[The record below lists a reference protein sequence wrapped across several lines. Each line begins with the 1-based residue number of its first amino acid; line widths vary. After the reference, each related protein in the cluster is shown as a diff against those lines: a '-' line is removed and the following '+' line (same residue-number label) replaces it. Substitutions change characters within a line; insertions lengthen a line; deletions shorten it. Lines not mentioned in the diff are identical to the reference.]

1 MQLYQ
6 AKYIENTFF
15 LKGLKEGKRGCV
27 GDTLPRFLLMLFR
40 FVDAISFRGNQK
52 MNLRVAEPCRTM

>member
-15 LKGLKEGKRGCV
+15 LKGLKDGKRGCV
-27 GDTLPRFLLMLFR
+27 GDTLPRFLLMLFS
-40 FVDAISFRGNQK
+40 FVDAIRIGGI
-52 MNLRVAEPCRTM
+52 RR

>member
-27 GDTLPRFLLMLFR
+27 PRFLLMLFR

-52 MNLRVAEPCRTM
+52 MNLRVAEPWRTM